1 MEFSVDRFFVSLRI
15 ISLPPG
21 KRYFTDAIELKIG
34 RGETVVCGRE
44 RDVSMFD
51 GFEIGATLE
60 VEEVKSMNDEDSRLF
75 VTVLKEIRDNQKLQL
90 DRQAEA
96 IALQREQF
104 ALVQRQAERHE
115 RIQDRAENIQARSAQ
130 VMAVARKTLF
140 FVLPI
145 VTLLIV
151 YVSWLILRLL
161 IR

>member
-1 MEFSVDRFFVSLRI
+1 
-15 ISLPPG
+15 
-21 KRYFTDAIELKIG
+21 
-34 RGETVVCGRE
+34 VCGRE

-60 VEEVKSMNDEDSRLF
+60 VEEVKPMNDEDSQLF

-151 YVSWLILRLL
+151 YVSWLIFRLL